1 MLRGDAHGWL
11 RDGFSGGFQHLPS
24 TPGSPQPRSK
34 VPLPPRATDWVQKR
48 AANRAGAGSKSGQE
62 VMSPSPA
69 GQSPNPAVLSLPL
82 ALLLLLC
89 VRPLIRRQQSI
100 RSSTRR
106 EQSDAAAS
114 EQQEKKKKDKSF
126 LGSTAGLPPAAISAG
141 PNEGGPRGA
150 QVGPSSQSITG
161 DALVALRL
169 L

>member
-1 MLRGDAHGWL
+1 
-11 RDGFSGGFQHLPS
+11 
-24 TPGSPQPRSK
+24 
-34 VPLPPRATDWVQKR
+34 
-48 AANRAGAGSKSGQE
+48 
-62 VMSPSPA
+62 MSPSPA
-69 GQSPNPAVLSLPL
+69 GQSPNPAVLSLLL

-114 EQQEKKKKDKSF
+114 EQQEKKKKKDKSF